1 MADLLALLSIFSLSF
16 NLFSFFIFTGDSS
29 DGTAAATKSCG
40 CGTAT
45 CDTGQFCWS
54 TLNFCGEASCSE
66 IVTEAKKQTSNNGDG
81 DNGLRRSLDSVS
93 INSKACSCV
102 GSQEAQS
109 CSADVNGLWCGTSTG
124 KEGARCAWTRA
135 GLYYKRLTDSWLET
149 GTLKK
154 DIPVGPLGQE
164 YFVVGSI
171 EKEIYHNIHDAV
183 RKYSKIFTGTDN
195 CAVIFSE
202 TDCDA
207 DSTCEWDGTTCKKK
221 AVENPYGPINEWD
234 VSRITDLRCLF
245 STNGEAFGGTSA
257 GKYSR
262 PKTFVD
268 SFLE

>member
-1 MADLLALLSIFSLSF
+1 M
-16 NLFSFFIFTGDSS
+16 
-29 DGTAAATKSCG
+29 
-40 CGTAT
+40 
-45 CDTGQFCWS
+45 CDVGQYCWS
-54 TLNFCGEASCSE
+54 SANFCSKNKECSE
-66 IVTEAKKQTSNNGDG
+66 IVTEAKGK
-81 DNGLRRSLDSVS
+81 DSTKS
-93 INSKACSCV
+93 INNEACSCI

-154 DIPVGPLGQE
+154 DIPVGPLGE
-164 YFVVGSI
+164 KYFVVGTDGKGTDG
-171 EKEIYHNIHDAV
+171 KEEYHNIHDAV

-262 PKTFVD
+262 PKTFVH

>member
-1 MADLLALLSIFSLSF
+1 M
-16 NLFSFFIFTGDSS
+16 
-29 DGTAAATKSCG
+29 
-40 CGTAT
+40 
-45 CDTGQFCWS
+45 CDVGQYCWS
-54 TLNFCGEASCSE
+54 SANFCSKNKECSE
-66 IVTEAKKQTSNNGDG
+66 IVTEAKGK
-81 DNGLRRSLDSVS
+81 DSTKS
-93 INSKACSCV
+93 INNEACSCI

-109 CSADVNGLWCGTSTG
+109 CSADVNGLWCGRSTG

-154 DIPVGPLGQE
+154 DIPVGPLGE
-164 YFVVGSI
+164 KYFVVGT
-171 EKEIYHNIHDAV
+171 EVKEEYHNIHDAV